1 MDSIISH
8 IFSFTGL
15 FALLSVLCLFTVFIF
30 IKQKKYW
37 HLPGSIL
44 LVITFALFVKDR
56 ITGSDIGHYAL
67 AGVLFISMIES
78 VVELRK
84 LSKTEMG
91 TEEENRT
98 KKSTMFW
105 GMVWLF
111 MKGFLIYFLL
121 TA

>member
-8 IFSFTGL
+8 AFSFTGL

-37 HLPGSIL
+37 YLPGSIL

-67 AGVLFISMIES
+67 AGVLVISIIES
-78 VVELRK
+78 IVELRK

-91 TEEENRT
+91 TEEENRI
-98 KKSTMFW
+98 KKSSMFW
-105 GMVWLF
+105 GMLWLF
-111 MKGFLIYFLL
+111 MKGFLVYFIL